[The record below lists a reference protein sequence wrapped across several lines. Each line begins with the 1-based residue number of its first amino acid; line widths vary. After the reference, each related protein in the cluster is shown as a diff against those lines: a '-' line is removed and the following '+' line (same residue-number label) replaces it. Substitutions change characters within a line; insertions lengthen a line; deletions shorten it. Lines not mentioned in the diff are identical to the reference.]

1 MIAEEDIKVGAKVKF
16 NYKDGY
22 RRDLKALDG
31 NEYWIVEDSEYDDD
45 NYFTKH
51 TVKLLAVQT
60 IKECFTSIP
69 SEQTPELEL
78 PLRKTVY
85 DIARPVLAERKVGKV
100 PMHMVVDGFP
110 LALKEVAKVMG
121 WAGEIKGYKLHDW
134 RNLPDA
140 EIEFPAAGYRHMFDN
155 SEMKS
160 QGLSAL
166 ERVDHESAL
175 VHLAHECFNK
185 LAELEL
191 VLSGKIK

>member
-1 MIAEEDIKVGAKVKF
+1 MIAEEDIKVGAVVRHLGNPSTWGDTDAEHF
-16 NYKDGY
+16 N
-22 RRDLKALDG
+22 LFT
-31 NEYWIVEDSEYDDD
+31 IVEDIGSLEK
-45 NYFTKH
+45 YFTENL
-51 TVKLLAVQT
+51 VRRVAVLAN
-60 IKECFTSIP
+60 KDLF
-69 SEQTPELEL
+69 ELGTEFSL
-78 PLRKTVY
+78 QALEPNNN
-85 DIARPVLAERKVGKV
+85 IARPILAERKVGKV

-121 WAGEIKGYKLHDW
+121 WAGEVKGYKLHDW

-155 SEMKS
+155 SEMKA

-166 ERVDHESAL
+166 ERVDHESHL

-191 VLSGKIK
+191 ILAGKIK